1 MLDAESTIC
10 KRPESTRICNCRTGA
25 RVPINRNLRPARRGS
40 IYYLAYW
47 AAIGIFMP
55 FTNVY
60 FVNLGLSG
68 REIGLLAALLPL
80 MTLTV
85 APALAGL
92 ADRRGWRVRILA
104 LSLAGLGIALILLS
118 LPRSFLALAPL
129 MGLLAL
135 ARSPIGPVAD
145 SLVARMAVR
154 HRLNFGGMRLWGSLG
169 FALVAIASGALWQE
183 VGYSFMFALAGL
195 AFLPV
200 ALCALLLEEGPV
212 IERAARRPLREVG
225 RDRGLIVL
233 MAAACVVGAALGM
246 DGAFQG
252 VYVNHLGGGGLIVGL
267 LFGVSAFSEFP
278 SMRYAS
284 DIARRLG
291 GPRTLLLSY
300 ALLGAG
306 YTGFALARDPFILVP
321 LAMVKGFGFG
331 LYFVSTV
338 RLVDERTPPEWASTI
353 QAALN
358 AGAGGLAPLAASLL
372 GGAIYDA
379 LGPAAVFVACAG
391 ALFLAMLI
399 MIAAIAA
406 GVFVPAAKMT
416 R

>member
-1 MLDAESTIC
+1 LAF
-10 KRPESTRICNCRTGA
+10 
-25 RVPINRNLRPARRGS
+25 NRKLTPTRRGS

-47 AAIGIFMP
+47 AAVGIYMP

-60 FVNLGLSG
+60 FVRLGLSG

-80 MTLTV
+80 MTLTA

-104 LSLAGLGIALILLS
+104 LSLVGLGVALILLS
-118 LPRSFLALAPL
+118 FPRSFAELAPL
-129 MGLLAL
+129 MVLLAL
-135 ARSPIGPVAD
+135 ARGPIGPIAD
-145 SLVARMAVR
+145 SLVARMAAR

-169 FALVAIASGALWQE
+169 FALVTIASGALWQRI
-183 VGYSFMFALAGL
+183 GYGPMFALAGL

-200 ALCALLLEEGPV
+200 ALCARLLEEGPV
-212 IERAARRPLREVG
+212 VERAARRPLREVA

-233 MAAACVVGAALGM
+233 LAAACLVGAALGM

-278 SMRYAS
+278 SMRYAG

-306 YTGFALARDPFILVP
+306 YAGFALARDPLVLVP
-321 LAMVKGFGFG
+321 LAVVKGFGFG

-358 AGAGGLAPLAASLL
+358 AGAGGLAPLVAALL

-379 LGPAAVFVACAG
+379 LGPSFVFVACTI
-391 ALFLAMLI
+391 ALGLAMLV
-399 MIAAIAA
+399 MMTAIGR
-406 GVFVPAAKMT
+406 GVFAPGKKRSST
-416 R
+416 

>member
-1 MLDAESTIC
+1 
-10 KRPESTRICNCRTGA
+10 
-25 RVPINRNLRPARRGS
+25 VPIKRNLRPARRGS

-47 AAIGIFMP
+47 AATGIFVP

-68 REIGLLAALLPL
+68 REIGLLAALTPL

-85 APALAGL
+85 APVLAGL
-92 ADRRGWRVRILA
+92 ADRRGWRVRILS
-104 LSLAGLGIALILLS
+104 LSLVGMGIALILLS
-118 LPRSFLALAPL
+118 FPRSFLVLAPI
-129 MGLLAL
+129 MVLLAL
-135 ARSPIGPVAD
+135 VRSPIGPVAD
-145 SLVARMAVR
+145 SLVARMAAR

-169 FALVAIASGALWQE
+169 FALVAIGSGALWQRA
-183 VGYSFMFALAGL
+183 GYSFMFVLAGL

-200 ALCALLLEEGPV
+200 ALCARLLEEGPV
-212 IERAARRPLREVG
+212 IERSARRPLREVG

-233 MAAACVVGAALGM
+233 LAAACVVGAALGM
-246 DGAFQG
+246 DVAFQG
-252 VYVNHLGGGGLIVGL
+252 VYVTHLGGGGLIVGL

-300 ALLGAG
+300 LLLGLG
-306 YTGFALARDPFILVP
+306 YAGFALALNPLVLLP
-321 LAMVKGFGFG
+321 LSIVKGFGFG

-379 LGPAAVFVACAG
+379 LGPAAVFVACAS
-391 ALFLAMLI
+391 ALLLAMLI
-399 MIAAIAA
+399 MIGAIVA
-406 GVFVPAAKMT
+406 GVFAPGPKMT

>member
-1 MLDAESTIC
+1 LPLFQA
-10 KRPESTRICNCRTGA
+10 
-25 RVPINRNLRPARRGS
+25 LRPAKRGS
-40 IYYLAYW
+40 LYYLAYW
-47 AAIGIFMP
+47 SAVGIYMP

-60 FVNLGLSG
+60 FVRLGLSG

-92 ADRRGWRVRILA
+92 ADRRGWRVRILSLA
-104 LSLAGLGIALILLS
+104 LAGLGIALVLLS
-118 LPRSFLALAPL
+118 LPRSFLALAPI
-129 MGLLAL
+129 MALLAL
-135 ARSPIGPVAD
+135 FRSPVGPIAD
-145 SLVARMAVR
+145 SLLARMAAR

-169 FALVAIASGALWQE
+169 FALVTIAAGALWQRA
-183 VGYSFMFALAGL
+183 GYGIMFVLAGL

-200 ALCALLLEEGPV
+200 ALCARLLEEGAV
-212 IERAARRPLREVG
+212 IERAGRRPLREVG
-225 RDRGLIVL
+225 RDRGLIAL

-252 VYVNHLGGGGLIVGL
+252 VYVNHLGGGGLIIGL

-284 DIARRLG
+284 EIGRRLG
-291 GPRTLLLSY
+291 GPTTLLLSY
-300 ALLGAG
+300 GMLGAA
-306 YTGFALARDPFILVP
+306 YTGFALARDPLVLVP
-321 LAMVKGFGFG
+321 LAVVKGFGFG

-338 RLVDERTPPEWASTI
+338 RLVDERTPPEWAATI

-372 GGAIYDA
+372 GGTIYDTF
-379 LGPAAVFVACAG
+379 GPASVFVACAC
-391 ALFLAMLI
+391 ALGLAMLV
-399 MIAAIAA
+399 MLAASRR
-406 GVFVPAAKMT
+406 GSFTPASQPLRDDPAT
-416 R
+416 

>member
-1 MLDAESTIC
+1 VPL
-10 KRPESTRICNCRTGA
+10 KRS
-25 RVPINRNLRPARRGS
+25 LKPARRGS

-47 AAIGIFMP
+47 AGTGIYVP

-60 FVNLGLSG
+60 FANLGLSG
-68 REIGLLAALLPL
+68 SEIGLLSALLPL
-80 MTLTV
+80 LTLTV

-104 LSLAGLGIALILLS
+104 LSLAGMGIALILLS
-118 LPRSFLALAPL
+118 FPRSFLLLAPI
-129 MGLLAL
+129 MVLLAL
-135 ARSPIGPVAD
+135 ARSSVGPVAD
-145 SLVARMAVR
+145 SLVARMAAR
-154 HRLNFGGMRLWGSLG
+154 HRLNFGAMRLWGSLG
-169 FALVAIASGALWQE
+169 FALVAIISGALWQR
-183 VGYSFMFALAGL
+183 VGYSYMFALAGL

-200 ALCALLLEEGPV
+200 ALCARLLEEGPV

-233 MAAACVVGAALGM
+233 LAAACVVGAALGM

-252 VYVNHLGGGGLIVGL
+252 IYVTHLGGGGLIVGL
-267 LFGVSAFSEFP
+267 MFGVSAFAEFP
-278 SMRYAS
+278 SMRYAN

-300 ALLGAG
+300 GLLGIA
-306 YTGFALARDPFILVP
+306 YVGFALAQNPLVLLP

-358 AGAGGLAPLAASLL
+358 AGAGGLAPLVASLL

-379 LGPAAVFVACAG
+379 LGPASVFVACAG
-391 ALFLAMLI
+391 SLGVAMLI
-399 MIAAIAA
+399 MLAAIAR
-406 GVFVPAAKMT
+406 GVFVAGAKVKA
-416 R
+416 

>member
-1 MLDAESTIC
+1 MLNLQSSIE
-10 KRPESTRICNCRTGA
+10 RGA
-25 RVPINRNLRPARRGS
+25 RVPINRNLTPTRRGS
-40 IYYLAYW
+40 IYYLAFW
-47 AAIGIFMP
+47 AAIGIYMP

-68 REIGLLAALLPL
+68 REIGLLAALPPL
-80 MTLTV
+80 FTLTV

-104 LSLAGLGIALILLS
+104 LSLAGLGIGLILLS
-118 LPRSFLALAPL
+118 VPRSFVVLAPL
-129 MGLLAL
+129 MAL
-135 ARSPIGPVAD
+135 MALVRSPIGPVAD

-169 FALVAIASGALWQE
+169 FALVAIASGALWQR

-200 ALCALLLEEGPV
+200 ALCAQLLEEGPQ
-212 IERAARRPLREVG
+212 IEPSARRPLREVG
-225 RDRGLIVL
+225 RDRGLLVL
-233 MAAACVVGAALGM
+233 LAAACVVGAALGM

-252 VYVNHLGGGGLIVGL
+252 VYVTHLGGGGLIVGL

-278 SMRYAS
+278 SMRYAN

-291 GPRTLLLSY
+291 GPRTLLFSY
-300 ALLGAG
+300 GLLGIA
-306 YTGFALARDPFILVP
+306 YAGFALARDPLVLLP

-358 AGAGGLAPLAASLL
+358 AGAGGLAP
-372 GGAIYDA
+372 
-379 LGPAAVFVACAG
+379 
-391 ALFLAMLI
+391 
-399 MIAAIAA
+399 
-406 GVFVPAAKMT
+406 
-416 R
+416 

>member
-1 MLDAESTIC
+1 MLFALVAFIIEAGT
-10 KRPESTRICNCRTGA
+10 
-25 RVPINRNLRPARRGS
+25 RVPINRTLSPTRRGS
-40 IYYLAYW
+40 IYYLLFW
-47 AAIGIFMP
+47 AAIGIYMP

-68 REIGLLAALLPL
+68 REIGLLAALPPL
-80 MTLTV
+80 FTLTV
-85 APALAGL
+85 APALAGQ
-92 ADRRGWRVRILA
+92 ADRRGWRVRILSLA
-104 LSLAGLGIALILLS
+104 LAGLGVALILLS
-118 LPRSFLALAPL
+118 FPRSFLGLAPL
-129 MGLLAL
+129 MAL
-135 ARSPIGPVAD
+135 QALVRSPIGPVAD

-169 FALVAIASGALWQE
+169 FALVAIASGALWQR
-183 VGYSFMFALAGL
+183 VGYTFMFALAGL
-195 AFLPV
+195 AFLPI
-200 ALCALLLEEGPV
+200 ALCAQLLEEGPV
-212 IERAARRPLREVG
+212 IERSARRPLREVG
-225 RDRGLIVL
+225 RDRGLLVL
-233 MAAACVVGAALGM
+233 LAAACVVGAALGM

-252 VYVNHLGGGGLIVGL
+252 VYVSHLGGGGLIVGL

-278 SMRYAS
+278 SMRYAG

-291 GPRTLLLSY
+291 GPRTLLLAY
-300 ALLGAG
+300 GLLGLG
-306 YTGFALARDPFILVP
+306 YAGFALAGNPLILVP
-321 LAMVKGFGFG
+321 LAIVKGFGFG

-391 ALFLAMLI
+391 ALALAMLI
-399 MIAAIAA
+399 MTGAIAA
-406 GVFVPAAKMT
+406 GVFSSGAK

>member
-1 MLDAESTIC
+1 M
-10 KRPESTRICNCRTGA
+10 
-25 RVPINRNLRPARRGS
+25 PINRTLKPARRGS

-47 AAIGIFMP
+47 AAIGIYNP

-60 FVNLGLSG
+60 FANLGLSG
-68 REIGLLAALLPL
+68 REIGLLSALLPL

-104 LSLAGLGIALILLS
+104 LALVGMGIALMLLS
-118 LPRSFLALAPL
+118 LPRSFLVLAPI
-129 MGLLAL
+129 MALLAL

-154 HRLNFGGMRLWGSLG
+154 YRLNFGGTRLWGSFG
-169 FALVAIASGALWQE
+169 FAMVAVASGALWQR

-200 ALCALLLEEGPV
+200 ALCAQLLEEGPV

-252 VYVNHLGGGGLIVGL
+252 VYVNHLGGGGLLIGL
-267 LFGVSAFSEFP
+267 LFGVSAFSELP
-278 SMRYAS
+278 SMR
-284 DIARRLG
+284 
-291 GPRTLLLSY
+291 
-300 ALLGAG
+300 
-306 YTGFALARDPFILVP
+306 
-321 LAMVKGFGFG
+321 
-331 LYFVSTV
+331 
-338 RLVDERTPPEWASTI
+338 
-353 QAALN
+353 
-358 AGAGGLAPLAASLL
+358 
-372 GGAIYDA
+372 
-379 LGPAAVFVACAG
+379 
-391 ALFLAMLI
+391 
-399 MIAAIAA
+399 
-406 GVFVPAAKMT
+406 
-416 R
+416 

>member
-1 MLDAESTIC
+1 
-10 KRPESTRICNCRTGA
+10 
-25 RVPINRNLRPARRGS
+25 VPINVKLRPAQRGA

-47 AAIGIFMP
+47 GGIGIFIP
-55 FTNVY
+55 FTNIY

-68 REIGLLAALLPL
+68 QEIGLLAALLPL
-80 MTLTV
+80 LTLTV

-104 LSLAGLGIALILLS
+104 LSLAGMGIALILLS
-118 LPRSFLALAPL
+118 FPRSFVVLAPI
-129 MGLLAL
+129 MVLLAL
-135 ARSPIGPVAD
+135 TRSPIGPVAD

-154 HRLNFGGMRLWGSLG
+154 HRLNFGAMRLWGSLG
-169 FALVAIASGALWQE
+169 FALMAIASGALWQR
-183 VGYSFMFALAGL
+183 VGYSFMFVLAGL

-233 MAAACVVGAALGM
+233 LAASCVVGAALGM
-246 DGAFQG
+246 DATFQG
-252 VYVNHLGGGGLIVGL
+252 VYVTYLGGGGLIVGL

-278 SMRYAS
+278 SMRYAN

-300 ALLGAG
+300 ALLGAS
-306 YTGFALARDPFILVP
+306 YAGFALARDPLVLVP
-321 LAMVKGFGFG
+321 LAIVKGFGFG

-358 AGAGGLAPLAASLL
+358 AGAGGLAPLVASLL
-372 GGAIYDA
+372 GGTIYDA
-379 LGPAAVFVACAG
+379 LGPESVFAACACALGLAIIIMTTAMTRAVF
-391 ALFLAMLI
+391 
-399 MIAAIAA
+399 AAEQ
-406 GVFVPAAKMT
+406 K